1 MLKIKP
7 PEYDAIRDFIKS
19 ECGINLGDHKAYL
32 IETRLSDLV
41 LEYGCK
47 SYMEFYNKSKHNPA
61 LVERIIDAM
70 TTNETLWFR
79 DQNVWDL
86 IGKKIIPNLVEKV
99 KAGKRMRVWF
109 AACSTGQEVYTFLML
124 LNDHLDRIGQKRFL
138 NNFDFVATDIS
149 PSVLFQAKS
158 ARYSGISIERG
169 LSSGF
174 RNRYFTNNG
183 DVWSFDDSLRR
194 KVRFEKLNLQKSV
207 KHLGIF
213 NLVFCRNVLI
223 YFSPESKR
231 EIIGKIQAQ
240 MEAESPLIL
249 GSTESLRDF
258 SDKFEIKS
266 ENNVIINYV
275 KK

>member
-7 PEYDAIRDFIKS
+7 PEYETLRSFIKS
-19 ECGINLGDHKAYL
+19 ECGINLGDNKAYL

-41 LEYGCK
+41 LEYGCN
-47 SYMEFYNKSKHNPA
+47 SYLEFYRKAEKNPQ

-79 DQNVWDL
+79 DSNVWDVIAKDIIPGL
-86 IGKKIIPNLVEKV
+86 TETVKSGKKV
-99 KAGKRMRVWF
+99 KIWF

-124 LNDHLDRIGQKRFL
+124 VNEYLEKINQKRLFNL
-138 NNFDFVATDIS
+138 FDFIATDIS

-158 ARYSGISIERG
+158 GRYSGIAISRG
-169 LSSGF
+169 LPVF
-174 RNRYFTNNG
+174 FKNKYFEEKG
-183 DVWSFDDSLRR
+183 DIWIFDENLRK
-194 KVRFEKLNLQKSV
+194 KVVFNKLNLQGSI
-207 KHLGIF
+207 KHLGRF

-223 YFSPESKR
+223 YFSMETKK
-231 EIIGKIQAQ
+231 EIIQKIEAQ
-240 MEAESPLIL
+240 MEPGSPLIL

-258 SDKFEIKS
+258 SNKFEIVAEK
-266 ENNVIINYV
+266 NIVINYS